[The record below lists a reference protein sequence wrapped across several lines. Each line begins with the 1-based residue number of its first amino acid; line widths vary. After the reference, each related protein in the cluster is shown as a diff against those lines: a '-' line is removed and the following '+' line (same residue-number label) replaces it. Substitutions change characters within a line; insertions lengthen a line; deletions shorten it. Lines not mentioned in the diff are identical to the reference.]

1 MVAAPVF
8 SGWDPGRSLVQ
19 SSGVL
24 GLGTRA
30 VGRSAVRRKAS
41 GSVKDRSIGVDGMT
55 RTANVSTGP
64 RVWLRRLVL
73 TGAAVA
79 VATQLSGYDLLLVAA
94 VSALMVAT
102 VKGLQLEVSRSRR
115 KAIGG
120 REPLAPALPAR
131 ARGTASPA
139 MSVAVSTSDTEPSQ
153 SLRVLRSPDVGDS
166 GTSTQTTSP
175 EPAGRDPKPAV
186 PGSQRGRLTRRRGS
200 VRGGRRRR
208 TRT

>member
-1 MVAAPVF
+1 
-8 SGWDPGRSLVQ
+8 
-19 SSGVL
+19 
-24 GLGTRA
+24 
-30 VGRSAVRRKAS
+30 
-41 GSVKDRSIGVDGMT
+41 MT

-79 VATQLSGYDLLLVAA
+79 VATQLSGYDLLVVAA

-120 REPLAPALPAR
+120 REPFAPALPAR

-139 MSVAVSTSDTEPSQ
+139 MSVAVSTSDTEPSR
-153 SLRVLRSPDVGDS
+153 SLRVLRTPDVGGS
-166 GTSTQTTSP
+166 GPALKS
-175 EPAGRDPKPAV
+175 EPRRFGARRQGEF
-186 PGSQRGRLTRRRGS
+186 PGSHRSSAQESPRNRSWRAQAKN
-200 VRGGRRRR
+200 
-208 TRT
+208 

>member
-1 MVAAPVF
+1 
-8 SGWDPGRSLVQ
+8 
-19 SSGVL
+19 
-24 GLGTRA
+24 
-30 VGRSAVRRKAS
+30 
-41 GSVKDRSIGVDGMT
+41 MT

-79 VATQLSGYDLLLVAA
+79 VATQLSGYDLLFVAA

-139 MSVAVSTSDTEPSQ
+139 MSVAVSTSDTEPSR
-153 SLRVLRSPDVGDS
+153 SLRVLRTPDVGGS
-166 GTSTQTTSP
+166 GTSAQGASP
-175 EPAGRDPKPAV
+175 ERFGARRQGEF
-186 PGSQRGRLTRRRGS
+186 PGSHAVVGSGVAEESFVEGAGEELGPASAGLRFNVAGFGRTH
-200 VRGGRRRR
+200 VRCGARIRVDLD
-208 TRT
+208 

>member
-1 MVAAPVF
+1 
-8 SGWDPGRSLVQ
+8 
-19 SSGVL
+19 
-24 GLGTRA
+24 
-30 VGRSAVRRKAS
+30 
-41 GSVKDRSIGVDGMT
+41 MT
-55 RTANVSTGP
+55 PTADVSTGP

-79 VATQLSGYDLLLVAA
+79 IATQLSSYDLLIVAA

-120 REPLAPALPAR
+120 REPFAPALPAR

-139 MSVAVSTSDTEPSQ
+139 MSVAVSTSDTEPSR
-153 SLRVLRSPDVGDS
+153 SLRVLRTPDVGGS
-166 GTSTQTTSP
+166 GTRAQGASP
-175 EPAGRDPKPAV
+175 DASGRDARAN
-186 PGSQRGRLTRRRGS
+186 SQDRTGRRLRSRRGI

-208 TRT
+208 TRTG